1 MFLLFDIGNTRLKWA
16 LSNSS
21 NIISTGA
28 IDLTDLNE
36 TVLDQQF
43 ASFDQPSSIFLSN
56 VATKSICNM
65 VIKWLNDRFQ
75 TDVSI
80 VKVTKNACDIKN
92 MYSDPS
98 SLGVDRWVAA
108 IGARHLVAQGDLIII
123 DVGTAVTIDWLS
135 NQNTFEGGVIL
146 PGLALMHD
154 SLVEQ
159 TAGIKSEY
167 SDLTQIIGKTTKE
180 CVSSGIGF
188 GLAGAI
194 ERIVDEMN
202 KNINRPTTVI
212 LTGGGSKS
220 LAAIMKFDSFNEPNL
235 VLLGLLKLA
244 I

>member
-1 MFLLFDIGNTRLKWA
+1 MVLLFDIGNTRLKWA
-16 LSNSS
+16 LSNSN

-36 TVLDQQF
+36 IALDQQF
-43 ASFDQPSSIFLSN
+43 TSIDQPNSILLSS
-56 VATKSICNM
+56 VASKSTCNM
-65 VIKWLNDRFQ
+65 VTTWLNDRFQ
-75 TDVSI
+75 AGVSI
-80 VKVTKNACDIKN
+80 VKVTKSACDIHN
-92 MYSDPS
+92 LYSDAS

-108 IGARHLVAQGDLIII
+108 IGARHIVAQGDLIVI

-135 NQNTFEGGVIL
+135 NENTFEGGVIF
-146 PGLALMHD
+146 PGQALMHD
-154 SLVEQ
+154 SLVGR
-159 TAGIKSEY
+159 TAGIESEY
-167 SDLTQIIGKTTKE
+167 SDRTQIIGKTTKE
-180 CVSSGIGF
+180 CVNSGIGF

-202 KNINRPTTVI
+202 NNINRPTTVI

-220 LAAIMKFDSFNEPNL
+220 LTAKMKLDSINEPNL